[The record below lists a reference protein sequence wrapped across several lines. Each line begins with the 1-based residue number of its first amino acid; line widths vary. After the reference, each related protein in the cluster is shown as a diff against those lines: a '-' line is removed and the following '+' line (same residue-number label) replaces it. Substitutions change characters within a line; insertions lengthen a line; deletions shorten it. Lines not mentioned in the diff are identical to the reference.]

1 MRESYACIV
10 IVFSMISTQID
21 SSFLVFINL
30 SILAKKDSW
39 KVVQCLH
46 REPIRTSI
54 YWSLSPLDCG
64 NAWLMDSHHRCNCRR
79 TTLSSCSSL
88 LISTACSSN
97 VSNWSSSCGWLES
110 IKNGAMCPEVCKKL
124 NVVEELMIMCNKVN
138 AKHRMQSIFCKL
150 HFNWTKKIKF
160 SGVYNARCPLKSVCM
175 TMTPN
180 HNLCYILSF
189 YTYPWLCGHQHVKF
203 CFGSKI
209 SIRIP
214 YSSLS
219 QSKLLEIEQRNWM

>member
-10 IVFSMISTQID
+10 FVFLMISTQID
-21 SSFLVFINL
+21 SSFFGAYQFIHTC
-30 SILAKKDSW
+30 KKDSW

-46 REPIRTSI
+46 REPIGTSI

-110 IKNGAMCPEVCKKL
+110 IKNGAMCPEVCEKL
-124 NVVEELMIMCNKVN
+124 NVEEELMILCNKLN
-138 AKHRMQSIFCKL
+138 AKHRMQSFFCKI
-150 HFNWTKKIKF
+150 HFNWTKKSNF
-160 SGVYNARCPLKSVCM
+160 QAY
-175 TMTPN
+175 TMRDA
-180 HNLCYILSF
+180 L
-189 YTYPWLCGHQHVKF
+189 
-203 CFGSKI
+203 
-209 SIRIP
+209 
-214 YSSLS
+214 
-219 QSKLLEIEQRNWM
+219 